1 MPEPLGATTI
11 HWQLALQRS
20 QRSYI
25 LEAVNLLSTDTG
37 EEVMQRVRDKYFSEV
52 RPPWATRL
60 RHYLLCQHVVLE
72 AAPLSS
78 VSNLTNYY

>member
-1 MPEPLGATTI
+1 MPLPPSATTI

-25 LEAVNLLSTDTG
+25 LEMVDLLSTDTG
-37 EEVMQRVRDKYFSEV
+37 EEVMQRVRDKYFSKV
-52 RPPWATRL
+52 RSPWATRL
-60 RHYLLCQHVVLE
+60 RHYLLCQRVILE

-78 VSNLTNYY
+78 VSNLTKY